1 MTMLN
6 SIVQKTVD
14 KAIRVKI
21 TIMLIATMTIIEMLT
36 ANLDIRESLNNTFG
50 LTNNLHSYITHAF
63 IFTDPYHW
71 REQIIFLSIFGTL
84 SEMKWGAKWMI
95 IITFTVPFATVAQV
109 NLFSTSDPSTANPV
123 GFSHVN
129 YCLLLTGSCASF
141 DIVIKKAH
149 EIKTFLTL
157 IKFSFILW
165 FFMYLNSGQTFLY
178 EDASQAIGAI
188 GHSVGTVIGLAASV
202 LPSRKPKIRR
212 QT

>member
-1 MTMLN
+1 MLA
-6 SIVQKTVD
+6 V
-14 KAIRVKI
+14 
-21 TIMLIATMTIIEMLT
+21 TMTILEMLT
-36 ANLDIRESLNNTFG
+36 ASLNIRESLNDTFG

-63 IFTDPYHW
+63 IFTDTYHW

-123 GFSHVN
+123 GFSHIN
-129 YCLLLTGSCASF
+129 YCLLLTGSCAGF
-141 DIVIKKAH
+141 DIVIKKLH
-149 EIKTFLTL
+149 GIKVFLTL
-157 IKFSFILW
+157 IKLLFILW